1 MRFGAFTPQ
10 GWRHDLVGVPVDQQW
25 PTILSTAKAI
35 EDLGFE
41 SVWVYDHFHPV
52 PEPTQEPVYE
62 AWTLMAALAATTDTV
77 RLGQMCTCNSYRP
90 PSYLAKVAASI
101 DAISGGRLEMG
112 IGAGWYEHEYDGY
125 GYEFPKA
132 SVRIGMLR
140 EGVEIMR
147 RMWAEDVVDYNGSY
161 YTLKG
166 ALCQPKPIQ
175 DPMIPMWIA
184 GGGPKLTLNI
194 AARYADYTNFG
205 YHLDEFKEKSEILA
219 GHCEDVG
226 RDFGEI
232 VRSTNLNIVIGE
244 TEAEVAERSAAIKA
258 HFTPVVGAD
267 KVDQMFDNNYV
278 NGGGIAGTPE
288 QIVERLREWETAGLG
303 YAIAYFQEAGTDRRG
318 LELFADQVMPHFVL
332 PDRDTRA
339 L

>member
-25 PTILSTAKAI
+25 PTILSTAKVI

-52 PEPTQEPVYE
+52 PEPDQEPVYE
-62 AWTLMAALAATTDTV
+62 AWTLVAALAATTNSV

-125 GYEFPKA
+125 GYEFPKP

-147 RMWAEDVVDYNGSY
+147 RMWTEDVVDYDGTY
-161 YTLKG
+161 YNLKG
-166 ALCQPKPIQ
+166 AVCQPKPVQ
-175 DPMIPMWIA
+175 DPMIPVWIA
-184 GGGPKLTLNI
+184 GGGEKLTLNV

-205 YHLDEFKEKSEILA
+205 YTFDEFKQKSEILA
-219 GHCEDVG
+219 GHCEEAG
-226 RDFGEI
+226 RDFGDI
-232 VRSTNLNIVIGE
+232 VRTTNFNIVIGE
-244 TEAEVAERSAAIKA
+244 TESEVAERTAAIKA
-258 HFTPVVGAD
+258 HFAPIVGED
-267 KVDQMFDNNYV
+267 KVDKMFASSYI

-288 QIVERLREWETAGLG
+288 QIVERIAEWQAAGLG
-303 YAIAYFQEAGTDRRG
+303 YAIVYFQEAGTDHRG
-318 LELFADQVMPHFVL
+318 LKLFAEQVIPL
-332 PDRDTRA
+332 LT
-339 L
+339 